1 MAERP
6 GVMFYFDLEPALR
19 MLSDAEAGQ
28 LFRAAMEYGHYGT
41 VPEFDGLLAMAW
53 SFVQPKIDRDNEAYQ
68 KKCMDNAYNRY
79 KGVCK
84 DRGTEPLNKEEWEEK
99 LYLPSS
105 TLVNNGCS
113 PSPTTKGTSKG
124 TSSGTTTTMSGGSKG
139 GGVLHP
145 LPENEEN
152 NFERMRAEKMDQLRG
167 LGQATF
173 PTP

>member
-6 GVMFYFDLEPALR
+6 GIMIYFDLEPALS

-84 DRGTEPLNKEEWEEK
+84 ERGTEPLDKETWVKK
-99 LYLPSS
+99 LYQPSS
-105 TLVNNGCS
+105 TTVNNGCN
-113 PSPTTKGTSKG
+113 PSPTTEGTPNGTSKSS
-124 TSSGTTTTMSGGSKG
+124 SSGTTTTTSGGSKG
-139 GGVLHP
+139 GGALHP
-145 LPENEEN
+145 LPENEET
-152 NFERMRAEKMDQLRG
+152 NFDRMKAEKLEQLRA
-167 LGQATF
+167 LQ
-173 PTP
+173 

>member
-6 GVMFYFDLEPALR
+6 GIMIYFDLEPALS

-84 DRGTEPLNKEEWEEK
+84 VRGTEPLDQETWEK
-99 LYLPSS
+99 NIYSPSS
-105 TLVNNGCS
+105 TTVNNGCN
-113 PSPTTKGTSKG
+113 PSPTTKGTSK
-124 TSSGTTTTMSGGSKG
+124 SSSSRTTTTASGGSKG
-139 GGVLHP
+139 GGALHP
-145 LPENEEN
+145 LPENEET
-152 NFERMRAEKMDQLRG
+152 NFERKKSEKMAQLRA
-167 LGQATF
+167 LQ
-173 PTP
+173 